1 MLYGWMQEAMSA
13 PAGIHPAAGKPEVGS
28 EALLVS
34 RRNHSQ
40 DTVVEVGGVAI
51 GGESFVVIAGP
62 CSVESAEQMLC
73 TARYVQQAGAAI
85 LRGGAFKPRTSP
97 YSFQG
102 LGEKGL
108 ELLAR
113 ARRETGLP
121 VVTEVMDPEHLEP
134 VARHADILQVGARNV
149 QNFPLL
155 KKVGRTGK
163 PVLLK
168 RGLMTRIDEFL
179 MAAEYVL
186 AEGNPRVILC
196 ERGIRTFETATR
208 NTLDLSAV
216 CVLKERTHL
225 PVIVDPSH
233 AAGDRRFVEPLA
245 RAAMAV
251 GADGI
256 MVEVHCKPEEALCD
270 GKQSLSPEQFGRLM
284 DQIKAMR
291 GPWRPWAPVQA
302 RLAAAGS

>member
-1 MLYGWMQEAMSA
+1 MLYGWMQEAMRA
-13 PAGIHPAAGKPEVGS
+13 PAGVHPAAGKPRMS
-28 EALLVS
+28 SQTLLVS
-34 RRNHSQ
+34 RQTHPQ

-108 ELLAR
+108 KLLAR
-113 ARRETGLP
+113 AREETGLP
-121 VVTEVMDPEHLEP
+121 VVTEVMDPEHLEL

-291 GPWRPWAPVQA
+291 GPWRPWAPVRS